1 VPRARRAVETPPSVL
16 RAQELAR
23 TLGFT
28 RSCSDETGRLLHVLA
43 GERGRRR
50 VAELGTGAGVGAAW
64 IVSALDPAATFV
76 SVEVD
81 AGRAAAA
88 GALFRDDEHVRVLAG
103 DWHELLPLE
112 APFDLVFLDAG
123 KSRPELDGEQVVA
136 LLAPRGLVVM
146 DDLRE
151 SRPVDAVREFWL
163 GHPRLAAVELTV
175 SAEESVILAV
185 RTH

>member
-1 VPRARRAVETPPSVL
+1 METPPLVL

-23 TLGFT
+23 SLGFT

-43 GERGRRR
+43 AERGRSR
-50 VAELGTGAGVGAAW
+50 VAELGTGTGAGAAW
-64 IVSALDPAATFV
+64 MVSALEPGATFV
-76 SVEVD
+76 TVEVD
-81 AGRAAAA
+81 AEQADAAAQ
-88 GALFRDDEHVRVLAG
+88 LFRDDANVRVLTG
-103 DWHELLPLE
+103 DWHELLPPE

-123 KSRPELDGEQVVA
+123 KTRPDLDGEQVIG

-151 SRPVDAVREFWL
+151 GWPAVEAIRAFWL
-163 GHPRLAAVELTV
+163 RHPGLAAVELAV
-175 SAEESVILAV
+175 SAEESVILAA